1 MQKTLTTTTS
11 SRDGL
16 IRDLNLISGNKLNSI
31 ERNLNDY
38 WMSAFNKYKGLSI
51 DTFKGA
57 VKAGEI
63 TISEPI
69 SENTQINF
77 PQLKSKWNGE
87 ISKTPSSY
95 IITVDGQIAKIGAL
109 KSGVKGSSFGQ
120 YLTGITGSPS
130 RRSAGGYTFLYAM
143 LANGKKVEV
152 YHVTMD
158 TKTDVKIPTLDGVVA
173 KEVHYASRDI
183 EAANID
189 AYRKKSGGSVPFL
202 NLKERNVTYPRVF
215 DELYDLINTRILS
228 TKKYTE

>member
-1 MQKTLTTTTS
+1 MTKKILN
-11 SRDGL
+11 SRGEL
-16 IRDLNLISGNKLNSI
+16 IRDINLISGNKLNSI
-31 ERNLNDY
+31 ERNLNDH
-38 WMSAFNKYKGLSI
+38 WVSAFNKYKGLSI

-69 SENTQINF
+69 SENTQTNF
-77 PQLKSKWNGE
+77 PQLKAKWNSG
-87 ISKTPSSY
+87 IPRTSSSY

-158 TKTDVKIPTLDGVVA
+158 AKTGVNIPTLDGIVTR
-173 KEVHYASRDI
+173 EVHYASRDI

-189 AYRKKSGGSVPFL
+189 VYREKSGGLVPFL
-202 NLKERNVTYPRVF
+202 NFKERNATYPQVF
-215 DELYDLINTRILS
+215 DELYDLLNKRILS